1 MYGALCLFLIS
12 YSNYS
17 KPLYNFFNM
26 TPSKIHTKI
35 VAENRYRDFKS
46 TTHILIQP
54 GLLFSFLSDM
64 RMGKS
69 KNKKNGGNINIKRNI
84 LMLISLSA
92 TLLYVAFSVVVIV
105 PGLLESVGIQGIY
118 ILCIA
123 GGILI
128 NGTPPLF
135 FELSVDVV
143 FPIAEGLTTTLL
155 TLVNNVGGLVFLLLP
170 SVGII

>member
-1 MYGALCLFLIS
+1 
-12 YSNYS
+12 
-17 KPLYNFFNM
+17 
-26 TPSKIHTKI
+26 
-35 VAENRYRDFKS
+35 
-46 TTHILIQP
+46 
-54 GLLFSFLSDM
+54 
-64 RMGKS
+64 
-69 KNKKNGGNINIKRNI
+69 
-84 LMLISLSA
+84 MLISLSA
-92 TLLYVAFSVVVIV
+92 TLLYVAFSLVVIV

-170 SVGII
+170 SIGIEIEPTWIVLATAGSCLVAFLCLACGNDEYKLKRTMVDEVIF